1 MRKIKMGIL
10 GIHRGLAYGEVYASL
25 TEEISGLAVC
35 ETDPEYL
42 EEAKKVLPDWVE
54 YYTDYEEFL
63 NSGIEAVVLCNFFHE
78 HAKFAIPALKK
89 GIAVLS
95 ETTPAPTLGECVQL
109 CEAVEEGGA
118 KYMLGANV
126 PHKFGPRELERLYKE
141 GTFGEVIYAEGE
153 YFHGVEPGHGQI
165 VGSSKTKYH
174 WRRWLPVTYYNMHD
188 FGTLMNTTGL
198 MPKKVNAKAIFFPK
212 FKARYPE
219 YQTGDAMSVILT
231 EMENGAIFRTTS
243 HNALGPEGKWFRLVC
258 ENGTIETVRAHEES
272 IKYEYNPWD
281 KPEDRKLV
289 DIYDT
294 RPEGIDW
301 DELVKK
307 HGGADIEIAK
317 AFLQYLRDEIQPF
330 FDVYRSVAMS
340 AVGILAWR
348 SVLADGKEMEV
359 PDFRDPASRA
369 KVADDFL
376 TPIPNMEDGSGIT
389 LPCSSKPYKA
399 LTEE

>member
-10 GIHRGLAYGEVYASL
+10 GIHRGLAYGEVYAKL
-25 TEEISGLAVC
+25 PEEISGLAVC

-109 CEAVEEGGA
+109 CEAVEETGA
-118 KYMLGANV
+118 KYMLGTNV
-126 PHKFGPRELERLYKE
+126 PHMFGTKEMERLYKE

-153 YFHGVEPGHGQI
+153 YFHGVEPGHGEI

-188 FGTLMNTTGL
+188 FGTLMIMTGR

-212 FKARYPE
+212 FKARYPQ
-219 YQTGDAMSVILT
+219 YQSGDAMGVILT
-231 EMENGAIFRTTS
+231 EMDNGAIFRTTS

-258 ENGTIETVRAHEES
+258 ENGTIESLRGDQDSV
-272 IKYEYNPWD
+272 KYEYNPWD
-281 KPEDRKLV
+281 QPEGGKLK
-289 DIYDT
+289 DSYDT

-301 DELVKK
+301 EALQKS
-307 HGGADIEIAK
+307 HGGSDGLIAK

-348 SVLADGKEMEV
+348 SVLEGGREMEI
-359 PDFRDPASRA
+359 PDFRDPESRA
-369 KVADDFL
+369 KVANDFL

-399 LTEE
+399 LKEE

>member
-10 GIHRGLAYGEVYASL
+10 GIHRGLAYGEVYAKL
-25 TEEISGLAVC
+25 PEEISGLAIC
-35 ETDPEYL
+35 ETDPEYI
-42 EEAKKVLPDWVE
+42 EKAKESLPDWVE

-78 HAKFAIPALKK
+78 HAKYAIPALKK

-109 CEAVEEGGA
+109 CEAVEETGA
-118 KYMLGANV
+118 KYMLGTNV
-126 PHKFGPRELERLYKE
+126 PHMFGTKEMERLYKE
-141 GTFGEVIYAEGE
+141 GSFGEVIYAEGE
-153 YFHGVEPGHGQI
+153 YFHGVEPGQT
-165 VGSSKTKYH
+165 VGTSKTKYH
-174 WRRWLPVTYYNMHD
+174 WRRWLPITYYNMHD
-188 FGTLMNTTGL
+188 FGTLMIMTGC
-198 MPKKVNAKAIFFPK
+198 MPKKVNAKAVFAPK

-219 YQTGDAMSVILT
+219 YQSGDAMGVILT
-231 EMENGAIFRTTS
+231 EMDNGAIFRTTS

-258 ENGTIETVRAHEES
+258 ENGTIESLRGDQDSV
-272 IKYEYNPWD
+272 KYEYNPWD
-281 KPEDRKLV
+281 QPEGGKLK
-289 DIYDT
+289 DSYDA

-301 DELVKK
+301 EELQKS
-307 HGGADIEIAK
+307 HGGSDALIAE
-317 AFLQYLRDEIQPF
+317 AFLQYLRDEIDPF
-330 FDVYRSVAMS
+330 FDVYRSVAVS

-348 SVLADGKEMEV
+348 SVLEDGKEMEI

-369 KVADDFL
+369 KVANDFL

-399 LTEE
+399 LKEE